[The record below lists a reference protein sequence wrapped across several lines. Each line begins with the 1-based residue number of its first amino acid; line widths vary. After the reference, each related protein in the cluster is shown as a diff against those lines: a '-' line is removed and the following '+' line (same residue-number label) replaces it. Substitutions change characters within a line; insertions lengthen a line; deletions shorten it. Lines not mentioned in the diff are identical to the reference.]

1 MKKIKQIKYLCL
13 MFIPLFLIALL
24 SPMNAF
30 ASQTGNGMKIHAY
43 IEAHSEKPSSSSNID
58 SDPEFPP
65 ADNNISSQPGGDVSS
80 EPESNVSSE
89 PESNVDSETGGNN
102 RLILWAFLLLTG
114 FGALVIIIVYRK
126 RKINSKIKHNSA

>member
-1 MKKIKQIKYLCL
+1 

-43 IEAHSEKPSSSSNID
+43 IEAHSEKTSSSSNID

-65 ADNNISSQPGGDVSS
+65 ADNNISSRPGGDVSSEPESDVSS